1 MSQPP
6 APVRQAPPDYERS
19 TSSRALAGTS
29 VATAV
34 WWWPISGV
42 VQQADRALLQPS
54 DHERLA
60 RIRTPARAAE
70 FITSRA
76 RIRTILSEVLDV
88 PPDVIELGRRRCPC
102 CADPDH
108 GPPMVLRPH
117 TPLWIGISHTEGCG
131 LLAVSDAP
139 VGVDVERVR
148 TVRTEELA
156 PVALTRSEDGYLRT
170 VPEGIARER
179 AFLRMW
185 TRKEAVLKAVGIG
198 ISTDLTAIE
207 THPRSVGTARV
218 VAGLP
223 GAPHTWSVSDL
234 SLPGPWVAAVA
245 RHDGRPGP
253 VALHRA
259 GARLLPG
266 VASAGRT

>member
-1 MSQPP
+1 MSHPP
-6 APVRQAPPDYERS
+6 VAVRREPPVSDRLPSGA
-19 TSSRALAGTS
+19 TVTGTS
-29 VATAV
+29 GATAV
-34 WWWPISGV
+34 WWWPIGGAAGP
-42 VQQADRALLQPS
+42 ADLALLRPS

-70 FITSRA
+70 FIISRA

-108 GPPMVLRPH
+108 GPPTVLQPPTSR
-117 TPLWIGISHTEGCG
+117 WIGISHTEGCG

-148 TVRTEELA
+148 AVRTDVLA
-156 PVALTRSEDGYLRT
+156 SVVLTRSEDGYLRT

-179 AFLRMW
+179 AFLRVW

-198 ISTDLTAIE
+198 ISTDLTVIE
-207 THPRSVGTARV
+207 THPRSAGTARV

-234 SLPGPWVAAVA
+234 SLPGPWVASVA

-253 VALHRA
+253 VELRRA
-259 GARLLPG
+259 
-266 VASAGRT
+266 